1 MATQNIAYRAYLKR
15 FVPITF
21 AYIASVA
28 LAVRF
33 IDEEAPVTGLTYFL
47 AALPA
52 VGILGWIWAMGRL
65 LVDLDDEYLRLL
77 EIKKALIATG
87 FLLSLMTVWG
97 AMELF
102 AGTAHFPSFF
112 AFPVW
117 CIGLA
122 VGQLANLRSK

>member
-1 MATQNIAYRAYLKR
+1 MKR
-15 FVPITF
+15 FVPITIG
-21 AYIASVA
+21 YLASVA

-33 IDEEAPVTGLTYFL
+33 IDDEAPVTVITYIL

-52 VGILGWIWAMGRL
+52 AAILGWIWAMGRL
-65 LVDLDDEYLRLL
+65 LIDMDDEYLRLL
-77 EIKKALIATG
+77 EIKKAMVATG

-102 AGTAHFPSFF
+102 AGAAHFPSFF

-117 CIGLA
+117 CLGLA
-122 VGQLANLRSK
+122 VGQLVNRKGA